1 MNIVMNIL
9 AGLTSLYLIL
19 IFIRVLMTWFSGMQY
34 GRPLEILCH
43 ITDPYLNWFQRFS
56 FLRLGAFDLSPVAAM
71 AILSVAHTVFNTLG
85 RGGRIRFGII
95 AAMLISAV
103 WSAVSFVLGFCT
115 IVLILRL
122 IAYFIN
128 ANIYSSFWRVIDSI
142 SQPILFQVN
151 RFFFRKRIV
160 RYSTG
165 IILSILV
172 MIISSI
178 VGGIFISILQ
188 QLLIR
193 LPL

>member
-1 MNIVMNIL
+1 MNIL